1 MGAGVERPAGA
12 RLGGGAA
19 RRTRVRR
26 PGALLRDAERIHL
39 DLAARGDAVDRGRAR
54 PPADPVGRGRAGI
67 VAVVLLP
74 AVLAAE
80 AGGQKR
86 FELDAATVGDA
97 LRQLPVQNLLFD
109 ESGHL
114 RRLINVFVDGIDVR
128 GGRLLDEELQ
138 ADSEVRVVG
147 AVAGG

>member
-1 MGAGVERPAGA
+1 MA
-12 RLGGGAA
+12 
-19 RRTRVRR
+19 
-26 PGALLRDAERIHL
+26 I
-39 DLAARGDAVDRGRAR
+39 
-54 PPADPVGRGRAGI
+54 
-67 VAVVLLP
+67 VLLP

-86 FELDAATVGDA
+86 FELQAATVGEA

-109 ESGHL
+109 EAGEL

-128 GGRLLDEELQ
+128 GRRLLDEEVG
-138 ADSEVRVVG
+138 AESEVRVVG

>member
-1 MGAGVERPAGA
+1 
-12 RLGGGAA
+12 
-19 RRTRVRR
+19 
-26 PGALLRDAERIHL
+26 
-39 DLAARGDAVDRGRAR
+39 
-54 PPADPVGRGRAGI
+54 

-86 FELDAATVGDA
+86 FELEAATVGDA

-109 ESGHL
+109 EAGEL
-114 RRLINVFVDGIDVR
+114 RRLINVYVDGLDAR
-128 GGRLLDEELQ
+128 GGRLLQEPLRP
-138 ADSEVRVVG
+138 DSEVRVVG

>member
-1 MGAGVERPAGA
+1 
-12 RLGGGAA
+12 
-19 RRTRVRR
+19 
-26 PGALLRDAERIHL
+26 
-39 DLAARGDAVDRGRAR
+39 
-54 PPADPVGRGRAGI
+54 